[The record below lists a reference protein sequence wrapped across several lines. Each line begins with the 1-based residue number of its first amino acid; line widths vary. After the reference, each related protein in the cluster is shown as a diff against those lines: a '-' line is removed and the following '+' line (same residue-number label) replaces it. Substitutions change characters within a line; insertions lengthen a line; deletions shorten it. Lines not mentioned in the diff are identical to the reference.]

1 MRAGRTRALIRRRTQ
16 RCSSGQYTRLYCRF
30 TSWSFLFRLCENVTA
45 GAGTASQ
52 LCPLHLA
59 SVETQALQE
68 STPTHR

>member
-45 GAGTASQ
+45 GTRHPSQ
-52 LCPLHLA
+52 LGPLPLA
-59 SVETQALQE
+59 GMETRALQE